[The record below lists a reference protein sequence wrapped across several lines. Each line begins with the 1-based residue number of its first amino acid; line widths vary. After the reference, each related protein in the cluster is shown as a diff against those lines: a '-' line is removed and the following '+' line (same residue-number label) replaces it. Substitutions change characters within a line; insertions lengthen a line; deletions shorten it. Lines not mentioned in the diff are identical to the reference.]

1 MVITGIRA
9 IDEVATEALAVAAA
23 YDNED
28 GTTGNDL
35 RVVVSDAFC
44 EMWDVFY
51 GDTPQLFETV
61 YAEFPQVKFV
71 AFDADNLAIV
81 WFM

>member
-1 MVITGIRA
+1 MVITGNDE

-28 GTTGNDL
+28 GTKGHDL
-35 RVVVSDAFC
+35 RVVVSDAFW
-44 EMWDVFY
+44 EMQDVFF

-61 YAEFPQVKFV
+61 YAEFPQVKYV
-71 AFDADNLAIV
+71 AFDADNLGVV